1 MTGDRTA
8 DLIFYV
14 LLLVL
19 PLSALLARRVRIGTT
34 LKMAVAWILV
44 FGVGLLVVGQRD
56 RLAAFFNST
65 RASLIGEDR
74 TVFGETVR
82 IRMAPDGHFYGDVTL
97 NGVKRRM
104 LIDSG
109 ATITALSMR
118 TALAAGIDVSE
129 NPFPAIIRTANGSVV
144 ANKASIDRL
153 RLGAIEARDLPIV
166 VSPAF
171 GNVDVIGMN
180 FLSRL
185 RSWRVE
191 QQTLILLPARAD

>member
-8 DLIFYV
+8 DLIFYM

-65 RASLIGEDR
+65 RASLIGEDQ

-109 ATITALSMR
+109 DYHRAFDA
-118 TALAAGIDVSE
+118 
-129 NPFPAIIRTANGSVV
+129 
-144 ANKASIDRL
+144 DR
-153 RLGAIEARDLPIV
+153 ARRRDQ
-166 VSPAF
+166 
-171 GNVDVIGMN
+171 
-180 FLSRL
+180 R
-185 RSWRVE
+185 
-191 QQTLILLPARAD
+191 